1 MRLYMLILILIL
13 VSIGT
18 ITAGNSD
25 DVKKYFENI
34 PFQMSEINVP
44 VFPDY
49 KVNIIKHGAV
59 GNGQVMNTK
68 AINDAIEQC
77 SNQGGGMVIIPA
89 GIWLTGPIKL
99 RSNVNLHLDSRAMVQ
114 FSSRFEDY
122 PLIISTWEGRQE
134 VRCIPPIS
142 GFDLENI
149 AITGQGI
156 IDGAGE
162 AWRPVKKF
170 KMTENQWQGLINSGG
185 VVDEDRDI
193 WWPSKEA
200 LNGASTIRELS
211 EKENVSVEDYAA
223 AREYL
228 RPVMISLVNC
238 KGVLLDGPTF
248 QNSPAWNIH
257 PLMCENM
264 IIRNIIVRNP
274 WFSQNGDGLDLESC
288 RNVLVYN
295 SNFDVGDDAI
305 CIKSGKNEYGRK
317 RGKPTENVIIDGCTV
332 YHGHGGFTVGSEMS
346 GGVRNISVANCTFIG
361 TDVGLR
367 FKSTRG
373 RGGIVENI
381 FISDIYMKNI
391 PTEAIR
397 FNLFYDYSAPIREDG
412 QEERSPFLDRPFAPV
427 SEETPQFRNIEI
439 KNIFCWGA
447 ERALVLLG
455 LPEMTVKNVKF
466 DNMIV
471 SSNQGFIFVD
481 AEDIELKNIQASIN
495 QGSLF
500 ACFNSK
506 NVFLENISE
515 NKDIK
520 TFIMIDGERS
530 ENIKVKQGEIPL
542 SKDHIN
548 LGKKVSPDVLLIQ

>member
-1 MRLYMLILILIL
+1 VIL
-13 VSIGT
+13 VITIGV
-18 ITAGNSD
+18 ISAGTECEL
-25 DVKKYFENI
+25 KKYYKDL
-34 PFQMSEINVP
+34 PFQMSNIEIP

-49 KVNIIKHGAV
+49 EVNIVEFGAI
-59 GNGQVMNTK
+59 GNGKIMNTK
-68 AINDAIEQC
+68 AINDAIKKC
-77 SNQGGGMVIIPA
+77 SQKGGGTVLIPA
-89 GIWLTGPIKL
+89 GMWLTGPITL
-99 RSNVNLHLDSRAMVQ
+99 RSNVKLHLEEQAFLQ
-114 FSSRFEDY
+114 FSSNYEDY
-122 PLIISTWEGRQE
+122 PLINSNWEGQDQ
-134 VRCIPPIS
+134 VRAISPIS
-142 GFDLENI
+142 GIDLSNI
-149 AITGQGI
+149 AITGHGV

-170 KMTENQWQGLINSGG
+170 KMTDHQWHGLINSGG
-185 VVDEDRDI
+185 AVDEDRKI

-200 LNGASTIRELS
+200 LNGARTIRELAA
-211 EKENVSVEDYAA
+211 KENVAIEEYAA

-228 RPVMISLVNC
+228 RPVMINLVNC

-264 IIRNIIVRNP
+264 IIRNIVVRNP
-274 WFSQNGDGLDLESC
+274 WYSQNGDGLDLESC

-305 CIKSGKNEYGRK
+305 CIKSGKNEYGRE

-346 GGVRNISVANCTFIG
+346 GGVRNISVTNCTFIG

-412 QEERSPFLDRPFAPV
+412 QEEQSPFLDRPSALV
-427 SEETPQFRNIEI
+427 TEETPQFKDIEV
-439 KNIFCWGA
+439 KNIFCRGA
-447 ERALVLLG
+447 ETAVKIIG
-455 LPEMTVKNVKF
+455 LPEMTVKNIKF
-466 DNMIV
+466 DNMVI
-471 SSNQGFIFVD
+471 SANKGFIFVD
-481 AEDIELKNIQASIN
+481 TEDIVLKNINATINKGSII
-495 QGSLF
+495 S
-500 ACFNSK
+500 CFNSK
-506 NVFLENISE
+506 NMFLENFSKT
-515 NKDIK
+515 NDIE

-530 ENIKVKQGEIPL
+530 KNIKIQQGEMTL
-542 SKDHIN
+542 NKEQIN
-548 LGKKVSPDVLLIQ
+548 LGKTVSSDVLIIQ